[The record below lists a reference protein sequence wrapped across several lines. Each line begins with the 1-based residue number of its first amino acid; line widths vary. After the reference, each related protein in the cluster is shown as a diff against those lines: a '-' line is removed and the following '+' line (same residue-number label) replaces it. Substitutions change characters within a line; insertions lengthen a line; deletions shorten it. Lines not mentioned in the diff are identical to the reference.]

1 MSEYP
6 KPKITIE
13 QGVDYTRISL
23 SVTDYVE
30 EATLE
35 TMKRIDAVLAE
46 RMISMMQEAGYLAE
60 HDREVA
66 EKAWEEGAIAAW
78 NRSGKQVYGD
88 DYEELNFIPLSL
100 RETNT
105 YEKKG
110 SGGK

>member
-30 EATLE
+30 KATLE
-35 TMKRIDAVLAE
+35 TMKCIDAVLAE

-60 HDREVA
+60 HDRKVA
-66 EKAWEEGAIAAW
+66 AKAWEQGASTAW
-78 NRSGKQVYGD
+78 NRSGRLVFGNEYK
-88 DYEELNFIPLSL
+88 ELNFIPLSL
-100 RETNT
+100 REANP
-105 YEKKG
+105 YEQKG
-110 SGGK
+110 VGE